1 MKTERD
7 LELIMGKLLRYG
19 VIVSCIITV
28 IGGIIYLFQHRGM
41 VPNYTPTTTTFEGTP
56 EYLRQLS
63 TIIPRIIA
71 FDGAAIIQL
80 GVIALVA
87 TPILRVVFSLFA
99 FLYEKD
105 YMYVVITAIVLTI
118 IIINMLFGL
127 H

>member
-19 VIVSCIITV
+19 VIISCIITGF
-28 IGGIIYLFQHRGM
+28 GGIIYILQHQGV
-41 VPNYTPTTTTFEGTP
+41 VPDYAPTTTAFEGTP

-63 TIIPRIIA
+63 TILPRVIA
-71 FDGAAIIQL
+71 FEGAAIIQL
-80 GVIALVA
+80 GVIVLVA

-105 YMYVVITAIVLTI
+105 YLYVVITSIVLAVI
-118 IIINMLFGL
+118 VVNMLFGL